1 MSARTQNILL
11 LLLSAVLTYLV
22 HGEMVHWM
30 DGKQVVAFEMLRT
43 EAATNALLGSADW
56 QHPDALSMT
65 KADKLRQNTYWDFLY
80 ILGYTLTL
88 FFFARTLL
96 GSSHKRLKNM
106 ALLLLVAGVSDA
118 VENVL
123 MLQILDGSRGFFPA
137 AMYGF
142 AWLKFG
148 ALGVFL
154 GWLAVAVVRRKMI

>member
-1 MSARTQNILL
+1 MSARFKNILY
-11 LLLSAVLTYLV
+11 LLLSITLFLLTGSQMRKL
-22 HGEMVHWM
+22 M

-43 EAATNALLGSADW
+43 EAAANALLGSADW
-56 QHPDALSMT
+56 QQPDAYSMT

-80 ILGYTLTL
+80 ILGYALML
-88 FFFARTLL
+88 FFFARMLL
-96 GSSHKRLKNM
+96 GTKHKHLK
-106 ALLLLVAGVSDA
+106 ALSLLLLVAGVSDA

>member
-1 MSARTQNILL
+1 MSARFKNILY
-11 LLLSAVLTYLV
+11 LLLSITLFLLTGSQMRKL
-22 HGEMVHWM
+22 M
-30 DGKQVVAFEMLRT
+30 DSKQVIAFEMLKT
-43 EAATNALLGSADW
+43 EAAANALLGSADW
-56 QHPDALSMT
+56 QQPDAHSMT
-65 KADKLRQNTYWDFLY
+65 KVDKLRQNTYWDFLY